1 MCVHHAGV
9 RLAGRLAGE
18 RLLRGGNIRGAVAT
32 STLATGVNLGVETV
46 VVFGGKRGGKGYAW
60 WEVRQMAGRTGR
72 VGQRG
77 GEVYLAGEGEEV
89 GEMAGRL
96 AGKGEEGE
104 FPRGMVEW
112 MRGMVEM
119 VGVGVERVPAGV
131 VGLVRGMGRER
142 GWVRVRERE
151 EGWEVAGEGVGRSVV
166 ELLAGGELVMVGDDR
181 DRDDRDD
188 MDIGDRDDRDI
199 DRDIDR
205 DGHRDDRNIDRDDK
219 DIDDKD
225 GGEKESVWRE
235 DSRDTHGPHDRHYAH
250 NTPLNPHDS
259 IHDPH
264 KDPQHDDTH
273 DDPINQSN
281 DPHTQHDDPI
291 NQSNDPHD
299 DQHDDPINQSN
310 DPHTQHDDPTNQSND
325 PHTQH
330 DDPTN
335 QSNDPHTQHDDPTNH
350 HTNPHTPHVSL
361 AATELGL
368 AVLRSGLP
376 VAEVRALVAALRRLN
391 DSLDVSQ
398 TLQVIF
404 HLTPLTALSVPL
416 PRALEYLETYL
427 SEPELRFVDERLLPL
442 ATLYR
447 LRSGG
452 RCDVGIGAI

>member
-46 VVFGGKRGGKGYAW
+46 VVFGGKRGGKGYDW

-181 DRDDRDD
+181 DDRD
-188 MDIGDRDDRDI
+188 IGHRDDDRDI
-199 DRDIDR
+199 DRDI
-205 DGHRDDRNIDRDDK
+205 GHRDIDRDIDRDDK

-235 DSRDTHGPHDRHYAH
+235 NPRDIHGPHDRHYAH
-250 NTPLNPHDS
+250 NTPLNPHDN

-281 DPHTQHDDPI
+281 
-291 NQSNDPHD
+291 N
-299 DQHDDPINQSN
+299 
-310 DPHTQHDDPTNQSND
+310 PHTQHDDPTNQSND

-335 QSNDPHTQHDDPTNH
+335 QSN
-350 HTNPHTPHVSL
+350 NPHTPHVSL

>member
-46 VVFGGKRGGKGYAW
+46 VVFGGKRGGKGYDW

-181 DRDDRDD
+181 D
-188 MDIGDRDDRDI
+188 IDDRDI
-199 DRDIDR
+199 GHRDDDRDIDR
-205 DGHRDDRNIDRDDK
+205 DGHRDDKDIDRDDRDIGHRDIDRDDRDGHRDIDRDIGHRDDKDIDRDGDRDGDRDDK
-219 DIDDKD
+219 DIDEKD

-235 DSRDTHGPHDRHYAH
+235 DSRDIHGPHDRHYAH
-250 NTPLNPHDS
+250 NTPLNPHDN

-264 KDPQHDDTH
+264 KDPQHDD
-273 DDPINQSN
+273 
-281 DPHTQHDDPI
+281 QHDDPT
-291 NQSNDPHD
+291 NQSN
-299 DQHDDPINQSN
+299 N
-310 DPHTQHDDPTNQSND
+310 PHTQHDDPTNQSN
-325 PHTQH
+325 
-330 DDPTN
+330 
-335 QSNDPHTQHDDPTNH
+335 
-350 HTNPHTPHVSL
+350 NPHTPHVSL

-427 SEPELRFVDERLLPL
+427 SEPELRFVDKRLLPL